1 MNWVLFWKLILI
13 FTFSAYSLLVI
24 IVFFGGIKN
33 IIEMLKE
40 LGAPRDQNTD

>member
-13 FTFSAYSLLVI
+13 FTISAYSLLVI